1 MSAQRNWFLWP
12 LVTIPLASLPVL
24 VNAVVWTILRR
35 CLPGFPLFRAED
47 LAYYSL
53 IVIGAFTLRRRG
65 EPTFGAVIVIMT
77 VLCASP
83 LRSSRHDAIIP
94 EADGPSQPGF
104 QAVQVADAWE
114 PPPPQPSGVFEGE
127 SQTVQMALIL
137 AVLVTVLVAVLARQL
152 STGPT
157 PPTRLLWKLWGIR
170 LLLAALPLL
179 MNMHWRLSGVRCQIL
194 TIDGLNFFSI
204 ALAAQGII
212 DIAVSRL
219 PGSHW
224 TRVASSVGLMIS
236 AVLASMVLGLWYF
249 SELPLQQ
256 EI

>member
-53 IVIGAFTLRRRG
+53 IVIGAFTLRRRV
-65 EPTFGAVIVIMT
+65 EPTLVAGLVIMT

-157 PPTRLLWKLWGIR
+157 PPTRLLWNQAPPGGTSAADEHALASVGR
-170 LLLAALPLL
+170 TLPNPDHRRPELLLD
-179 MNMHWRLSGVRCQIL
+179 S
-194 TIDGLNFFSI
+194 
-204 ALAAQGII
+204 
-212 DIAVSRL
+212 SRRT
-219 PGSHW
+219 GDH
-224 TRVASSVGLMIS
+224 
-236 AVLASMVLGLWYF
+236 
-249 SELPLQQ
+249 
-256 EI
+256 